1 MVNVDVNGEVLKSM
15 VNSFI
20 DDDTTMLEIHN
31 SFARRCDPYVPMA
44 EGNLAQS
51 AFAHVT
57 PEYVQYGDES
67 VPYAHYQYTGEV
79 YGPNIPII
87 ENGIIVGWFSPK
99 NQPKYP
105 TGRPINYSTEMHPKA
120 TSHWDQAMMRDEG
133 EEFCK
138 DVENILTRRAQELY
152 GS

>member
-1 MVNVDVNGEVLKSM
+1 MVRVDIFNDALIGLLDKLTQ
-15 VNSFI
+15 
-20 DDDTTMLEIHN
+20 DDTTMLEVYN
-31 SFARRCDPYVPMA
+31 TLARRCDPYVPMA
-44 EGNLAQS
+44 EGNLSQSVFAQ
-51 AFAHVT
+51 VT
-57 PEYVQYGDES
+57 PEYIQYGNES

-99 NQPKYP
+99 NKPKHP